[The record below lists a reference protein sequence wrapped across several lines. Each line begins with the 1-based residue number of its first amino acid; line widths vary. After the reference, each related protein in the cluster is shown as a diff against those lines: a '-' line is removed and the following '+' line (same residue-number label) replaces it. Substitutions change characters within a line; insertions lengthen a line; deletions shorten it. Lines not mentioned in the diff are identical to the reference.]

1 MTSLFCL
8 AAPLAGTLM
17 SAVPARMMQQRAY
30 KVGAVIPGWRDIR
43 QLGRINVVQATS
55 RQLFPEGCVTLRDIH
70 PVKMEH
76 IDTAIIYAAS
86 MLADTDSTLNKL
98 FTGMVASKSL
108 LEKVTDRQAVP
119 GKGYMG
125 GPQGALILGNRAMMM
140 DYGIKV
146 PSQEYEQHYT
156 LNQRRIVYMAVAGKL
171 YAMFRIA
178 YQSDPKIAADLEL
191 VHRTGMYLVVDCD
204 DFNCDVRL
212 LETAYGLPTGSVKG
226 RLVRRRA
233 RRPSPR
239 RWPGCPRVRA
249 VCCIWAASA
258 VLARRPGRCRRGRP
272 GREVRRLTAPT
283 PPRCWPAPR
292 WVC

>member
-1 MTSLFCL
+1 
-8 AAPLAGTLM
+8 
-17 SAVPARMMQQRAY
+17 
-30 KVGAVIPGWRDIR
+30 
-43 QLGRINVVQATS
+43 
-55 RQLFPEGCVTLRDIH
+55 
-70 PVKMEH
+70 MEH

-125 GPQGALILGNRAMMM
+125 WIRKERVILGNRAMMM

-204 DFNCDVRL
+204 DFN
-212 LETAYGLPTGSVKG
+212 
-226 RLVRRRA
+226 
-233 RRPSPR
+233 
-239 RWPGCPRVRA
+239 
-249 VCCIWAASA
+249 
-258 VLARRPGRCRRGRP
+258 
-272 GREVRRLTAPT
+272 
-283 PPRCWPAPR
+283 
-292 WVC
+292 

>member
-1 MTSLFCL
+1 M
-8 AAPLAGTLM
+8 
-17 SAVPARMMQQRAY
+17 
-30 KVGAVIPGWRDIR
+30 GWIR
-43 QLGRINVVQATS
+43 KERV
-55 RQLFPEGCVTLRDIH
+55 
-70 PVKMEH
+70 
-76 IDTAIIYAAS
+76 
-86 MLADTDSTLNKL
+86 
-98 FTGMVASKSL
+98 
-108 LEKVTDRQAVP
+108 
-119 GKGYMG
+119 
-125 GPQGALILGNRAMMM
+125 ILGNRAMMM

-212 LETAYGLPTGSVKG
+212 LETAYGLPTGSVKVLSG
-226 RLVRRRA
+226 AEHEAVAPAVAWL
-233 RRPSPR
+233 
-239 RWPGCPRVRA
+239 PRVRA
-249 VCCIWAASA
+249 VCASGQ
-258 VLARRPGRCRRGRP
+258 LPQSGRRPGRCRRGRP
-272 GREVRRLTAPT
+272 GREVRLLRAD